1 MVESQMTQDLWTTHD
16 LIDLGLF
23 VIALS
28 VMACGL
34 FMAWRIERRMR
45 R

>member
-1 MVESQMTQDLWTTHD
+1 MTQDLWTTHD

-23 VIALS
+23 AIAM
-28 VMACGL
+28 VVTAYGL
-34 FMAWRIERRMR
+34 LAAWRIERRMR

>member
-1 MVESQMTQDLWTTHD
+1 MTQDLWTTHD

-23 VIALS
+23 AIAL
-28 VMACGL
+28 VVAAYGL
-34 FMAWRIERRMR
+34 FCVWKIERQIR